1 VRAAARVGR
10 ARRALVTTLLVAS
23 LLRALATAL
32 ALLLGFG
39 ILDLLAPLPLAIRG
53 IVAPAAAIGGLLV
66 LALCIS
72 RGRHA
77 FQLTRVALYVE
88 ERVPALEF
96 ALVTALGG
104 AGLGTEALEGV
115 ADRAVPEGF
124 LRRPLA
130 RVILV
135 ALALLL
141 VSLAGWATLPATIRA
156 RILTP
161 VAGDVLLASRVGAP
175 AASRLAPLVV
185 RVDPPGYAGRPAR
198 MLEDPVTVAGLP
210 GSRIELRGRGANL
223 GALDSLVA
231 LLGNQIL
238 LERRQQRL
246 LKAVPAA
253 YHAGFNDFMVI
264 ADHINF
270 MGTSPLR
277 GEMADGRARFVDLTR
292 AYDPGLQRLLKLA
305 AKKSRMKLWSG
316 VYLAL
321 CGPSYETPAE
331 IRAFGRLGADVV
343 GMSTVPEAI
352 VARQCDLRVAGL
364 SCITNLAAGRTRKAL
379 SHSDVLATA
388 ERVKNSAG
396 RLLKSFANLYGL
408 SQSGTSRKHHD
419 L

>member
-1 VRAAARVGR
+1 LIKKIDPQSIARQLR
-10 ARRALVTTLLVAS
+10 KLSSLEPTLALVLGS
-23 LLRALATAL
+23 GFQTAL
-32 ALLLGFG
+32 AELEVDARISYDKLPGFPRTTVGGHAGQLLIGT
-39 ILDLLAPLPLAIRG
+39 LDSTP
-53 IVAPAAAIGGLLV
+53 V
-66 LALCIS
+66 LALS
-72 RGRHA
+72 GRAH
-77 FQLTRVALYVE
+77 FYEGHDMSKVTFGIRV
-88 ERVPALEF
+88 
-96 ALVTALGG
+96 
-104 AGLGTEALEGV
+104 
-115 ADRAVPEGF
+115 
-124 LRRPLA
+124 LA
-130 RVILV
+130 AYGIRD
-135 ALALLL
+135 LLL
-141 VSLAGWATLPATIRA
+141 TNAAGAIN
-156 RILTP
+156 
-161 VAGDVLLASRVGAP
+161 SKFH
-175 AASRLAPLVV
+175 
-185 RVDPPGYAGRPAR
+185 PG
-198 MLEDPVTVAGLP
+198 
-210 GSRIELRGRGANL
+210 
-223 GALDSLVA
+223 
-231 LLGNQIL
+231 
-238 LERRQQRL
+238 
-246 LKAVPAA
+246 
-253 YHAGFNDFMVI
+253 DFMVI